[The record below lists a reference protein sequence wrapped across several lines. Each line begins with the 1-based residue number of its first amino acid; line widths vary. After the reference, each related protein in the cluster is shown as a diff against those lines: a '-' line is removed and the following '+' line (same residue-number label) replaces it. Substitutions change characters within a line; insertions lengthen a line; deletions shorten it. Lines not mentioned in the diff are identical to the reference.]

1 MEDEIFSPLG
11 MTQTFYLVSK
21 NSMDRVVTTHIKIGD
36 NFMERPKPEQIIQ
49 PEEGHGGLSFT
60 ARDYA
65 KFIRLYLR
73 SGAVDSGENLLT
85 PETIGLITTNSIG
98 SLKAELQ
105 PEPMPNLSKAFP
117 QGAGIET
124 WGLGFQI
131 SESQGKYKRA
141 PGSLSWADLF
151 NTKFWIDR
159 ERNIAAILLMQY
171 LPFEDESHL
180 VVLDRFEELFTLGFY
195 LTKNALRSTLLG

>member
-1 MEDEIFSPLG
+1 MEDEIFTPLG
-11 MTQTFYLVSK
+11 MAETCYTIPQ
-21 NSMDRVVTTHIKIGD
+21 NSMNRVVTTHIKIGD

-49 PEEGHGGLSFT
+49 PEEGHGGLSST

-65 KFIRLYLR
+65 KFMRLYLR
-73 SGAVDSGENLLT
+73 SGAVDSGENLLS
-85 PETIGLITTNSIG
+85 PETIKLITTNSIG

-105 PEPMPNLSKAFP
+105 PEAMPNLSKAFP
-117 QGAGIET
+117 QGAGIDT

-131 SESQGKYKRA
+131 SESQGKDKRA
-141 PGSLSWADLF
+141 PGSLSWAGLF

-159 ERNIAAILLMQY
+159 KRNIAALLLMQY

-180 VVLDRFEELFTLGFY
+180 VVLDRFEEAIY
-195 LTKNALRSTLLG
+195 SRLRSD

>member
-73 SGAVDSGENLLT
+73 SGAVDSGENLLS

-124 WGLGFQI
+124 WGSAF
-131 SESQGKYKRA
+131 R
-141 PGSLSWADLF
+141 
-151 NTKFWIDR
+151 
-159 ERNIAAILLMQY
+159 
-171 LPFEDESHL
+171 
-180 VVLDRFEELFTLGFY
+180 
-195 LTKNALRSTLLG
+195 